1 MVVYYAVTG
10 YFFVLWEQKIVYGD
24 AGRMDHGYI

>member
-24 AGRMDHGYI
+24 AGRIVYGCV